1 METHKQ
7 LLVMAQTV
15 RRSVAL
21 KATDAW
27 CLFTDEDKEAEKG
40 VSATREF
47 WHSWLLLL
55 LLIKMKTE

>member
-1 METHKQ
+1 METHKR

-21 KATDAW
+21 KATDAC
-27 CLFTDEDKEAEKG
+27 CLFTEEDKEAEKG
-40 VSATREF
+40 VSATREC
-47 WHSWLLLL
+47 WHSWWWL